1 MHLPENYNLHN
12 FLQQICNFRRV
23 SQLSCTEGY
32 RDDSES
38 AGREFEPLQFTL
50 DSPSH
55 YLYLFSAMKTVA
67 FETLGCKLNFSETSS
82 MRRDFANEG
91 YEIGEF
97 DEQADIYVINTCS
110 VTNNANSTC
119 RQTVRQALRRNP
131 DAFVAVVGCY
141 AQLEPEEI
149 AEIEGV
155 DVVLGAKDKFKLLDL
170 FDDFV
175 KQEETIIH
183 NTDVNEAVEF
193 HNAFS
198 GEDRTR
204 AFLKIQDG
212 CNYKCS
218 FCTIPLARGKSR
230 SPKIATV
237 VRNAQQLV
245 EEEFKEIIITGVNA
259 GDFGSGTD
267 EDFFQLLQALEEVDG
282 LERLRVSSVEPNLLH
297 DEIIHFAAESKKLQ
311 PHFHIPLQSGSDKM
325 LRLMRRRYQSDLYR
339 ERVELIRK
347 LIPDACIGVDVITGH
362 PGETDEL
369 FRESF
374 DFIDSLDISYL
385 HVFTY
390 SERPN
395 THALDLEPVV
405 DHQVRKERTHKL
417 RRLSSKK
424 RFEFDTRFIG
434 EIRPVLFEQAN
445 NHGFMQGWTDNYVRV
460 AVPFNER
467 LTNTIQQAEI
477 GKRSKYGHH
486 FGKLPQEV
494 VEQERVIS
502 ELTAGA

>member
-1 MHLPENYNLHN
+1 
-12 FLQQICNFRRV
+12 
-23 SQLSCTEGY
+23 
-32 RDDSES
+32 
-38 AGREFEPLQFTL
+38 
-50 DSPSH
+50 
-55 YLYLFSAMKTVA
+55 MKKVA

-91 YEIGEF
+91 FEIGEF
-97 DEQADIYVINTCS
+97 DEKADIYIVNTCS
-110 VTNNANSTC
+110 VTNNANSAC

-170 FDDFV
+170 FDDFA
-175 KQEETIIH
+175 KQEKTIIH
-183 NTDVNEAVEF
+183 NTDVNEAVDF

-198 GEDRTR
+198 SDDRTR

-230 SPKIATV
+230 SAKIETV

-245 EEEFKEIIITGVNA
+245 GEGFKEVIITGVNA
-259 GDFGSGTD
+259 GDFGYGTD
-267 EDFFQLLQALEEVDG
+267 ENFYQLLQALDLVEG
-282 LERLRVSSVEPNLLH
+282 LERIRVSSIEPNLLN
-297 DEIIHFAAESKKLQ
+297 EKIIHFAAESKKLQ
-311 PHFHIPLQSGSDKM
+311 PHFHIPLQSGSDEM
-325 LRLMRRRYQSDLYR
+325 LKLMRRRYTSNLYR
-339 ERVELIRK
+339 GRVELIRE
-347 LIPDACIGVDVITGH
+347 LMPDACIGVDVITGH
-362 PGETDEL
+362 PGETEE
-369 FRESF
+369 FFQESF

-395 THALDLEPVV
+395 THALSLNPVI
-405 DHQVRKERTHKL
+405 DHQVRKKRTHKL

-424 RFEFDTRFIG
+424 RFEFNSKWIGDTR
-434 EIRPVLFEQAN
+434 PALFEEEN
-445 NHGFMQGWTDNYVRV
+445 KNGFIQGWTDNYIRV
-460 AVPFNER
+460 AVPYSPR
-467 LTNTIQQAEI
+467 LANTIQQIKI
-477 GKRSKYGHH
+477 GKPGKEGYH
-486 FGKLPQEV
+486 FGQLPKE
-494 VEQERVIS
+494 VIS
-502 ELTAGA
+502 EEKVIKELISDA

>member
-1 MHLPENYNLHN
+1 
-12 FLQQICNFRRV
+12 
-23 SQLSCTEGY
+23 
-32 RDDSES
+32 
-38 AGREFEPLQFTL
+38 
-50 DSPSH
+50 
-55 YLYLFSAMKTVA
+55 
-67 FETLGCKLNFSETSS
+67 
-82 MRRDFANEG
+82 MRRDFSNQG
-91 YEIGEF
+91 FEIGAF
-97 DEQADIYVINTCS
+97 DEEADIYIINTCS
-110 VTNNANSTC
+110 VTNNANSSC

-131 DAFVAVVGCY
+131 EAFVAVVGCY

-175 KQEETIIH
+175 KQEKTLIH
-183 NTDVNEAVEF
+183 NTDVNEAVDF

-230 SPKIATV
+230 SAKIDTV

-245 EEEFKEIIITGVNA
+245 EEDFREIIITGVNA
-259 GDFGSGTD
+259 GDFGYDTD
-267 EDFFQLLQALEEVDG
+267 ENFFQLLQALDKVDG
-282 LERLRVSSVEPNLLH
+282 LERIRVSSIEPNLLH
-297 DEIIHFAAESKKLQ
+297 EDIIRFAAESDKLQ
-311 PHFHIPLQSGSDKM
+311 PHFHIPLQSGSDEM
-325 LRLMRRRYQSDLYR
+325 LRLMRRRYKSELYKG
-339 ERVELIRK
+339 RVELIRK
-347 LIPDACIGVDVITGH
+347 VMPDACIGVDVITGH

-369 FRESF
+369 FQESF

-395 THALDLEPVV
+395 THALTLKPVI

-424 RFEFDTRFIG
+424 RFAFDTRFIG
-434 EIRPVLFEQAN
+434 QSRPVLFEEEN
-445 NHGFMQGWTDNYVRV
+445 KHGFMQGWTDNYVRV
-460 AVPFNER
+460 AVPFNQR
-467 LTNTIQQAEI
+467 LTNTIQQVEI

-486 FGKLPQEV
+486 FGKLPEEV
-494 VEQERVIS
+494 IIEEEVIQNLITD
-502 ELTAGA
+502 E